1 MENYLQGST
10 GAMVATAPS
19 QTPVV
24 SIELQR
30 LEKQLEELAQVS
42 AALENRLVFVMREP
56 EPQQEKN
63 GVLAPPAQSE
73 LTVKIRDR
81 VSEAERITY
90 RLSSIMR
97 RLEI

>member
-56 EPQQEKN
+56 QQEKN

>member
-10 GAMVATAPS
+10 GTMVATAPS

-63 GVLAPPAQSE
+63 GVLTPPAQSE

>member
-10 GAMVATAPS
+10 AVAPS
-19 QTPVV
+19 QTPIV

-56 EPQQEKN
+56 EQQQEKN